1 VYEEVQEAKN
11 RAFYVGQH
19 LGLHV
24 ADVES
29 ICTQEKEA
37 RDQLY
42 KVLLQTA
49 REAKLT
55 WEKVAIAL
63 RKPLVGLPLVA
74 RRIEETHCRGS
85 SIPTLPP
92 TRPRTAPEQPT
103 EPQRATQLG
112 EMSARRQRCSRSAY
126 QRKSLELSHPP
137 NIMVVQSSCP
147 PYGRTSRSYSAS
159 TSPPITP
166 PYSHTNSTH
175 THVAESMDLQAC
187 LTVNRSV
194 PHSRQIPRPHS
205 LSQLQ
210 MPTLQSVTPRGMAT
224 DI

>member
-1 VYEEVQEAKN
+1 MLFPFTALSAVSAAGRALLSEDDALRVYEEIQEAKN

-29 ICTQEKEA
+29 IYTQEKEA

-42 KVLLQTA
+42 RVLLQTA

-55 WEKVAIAL
+55 WEKVAMAL

-103 EPQRATQLG
+103 EVIFCLVCRAYTQG
-112 EMSARRQRCSRSAY
+112 
-126 QRKSLELSHPP
+126 K
-137 NIMVVQSSCP
+137 N
-147 PYGRTSRSYSAS
+147 
-159 TSPPITP
+159 
-166 PYSHTNSTH
+166 
-175 THVAESMDLQAC
+175 
-187 LTVNRSV
+187 
-194 PHSRQIPRPHS
+194 
-205 LSQLQ
+205 
-210 MPTLQSVTPRGMAT
+210 
-224 DI
+224 